1 MNTPQSTLEYILK
14 SIIPADKVTLDQ
26 EEIDGVTILKITT
39 SKELIGQLIGKE
51 GKVIKSIRSIL
62 NLCYPN
68 QRYSIEFTE

>member
-14 SIIPADKVTLDQ
+14 SIIPDDKVTLDQ

>member
-1 MNTPQSTLEYILK
+1 MNTPHSTLEYIIK
-14 SIIPADKVTLDQ
+14 SIIPADQVTLEQ
-26 EEIDGVTILKITT
+26 EEVDGVTILKITT
-39 SKELIGQLIGKE
+39 PKEFVGQIIGKE